1 MKEQNSLRQTTNS
14 GKVILAGAGPGD
26 LDLITLKLCKA
37 LQHAEVIITDRL
49 VNPAIIETF
58 ASKEALII
66 FADKQG
72 FSDASITMKEINAVI
87 TRHALQGKLVL
98 RLKGGDVS
106 FFSNALDELQNLV
119 KHNIPFEIIP
129 GITAAA
135 GASAYAAIPLT
146 ARGYAQGVQFLTYYI
161 EDQFMPY
168 KWQQLASSTDTLVF
182 YMSATH
188 AIDIANKLVYHGAKE
203 DTPLAVIE
211 QATTPHQQVHV
222 TSLSQCKIDFM
233 NRTFSSPALLIVG
246 KVVQLHA
253 SFNWFTNVEAG
264 TVFRQLI

>member
-1 MKEQNSLRQTTNS
+1 MKMQYSLRPSTK

-37 LQHAEVIITDRL
+37 LQQAEVIITDRL

-58 ASKEALII
+58 VSKDALVI

-72 FSDASITMKEINAVI
+72 FSDTSITMKEINAMI
-87 TRHALQGKLVL
+87 TKHALQGKLVV

-106 FFSNALDELQNLV
+106 FFSNVLDELQNLI
-119 KHNIPFEIIP
+119 KHEIPFEIIP

-168 KWQQLASSTDTLVF
+168 KWQQLASTTDTLVF
-182 YMSATH
+182 YMSASH
-188 AIDIANKLVYHGAKE
+188 AIDIANKLIRHGAKE

-211 QATTPHQQVHV
+211 QATTAHQQVHV
-222 TSLSQCKIDFM
+222 TSLSQCKMDFHG
-233 NRTFSSPALLIVG
+233 RSFSSPALLIVG
-246 KVVQLHA
+246 RVVQLHSA
-253 SFNWFTNVEAG
+253 FNWFTTEEVG